1 MTSSVVGVACMSH
14 SPGITG
20 FPERADPWAAKAVLA
35 GFDQLADVVDEVD
48 PDAFVMVSTEHFT
61 NFFVAN
67 LPSFAVGTAAAYDLP
82 ASDAFASF
90 LGIERRRYPGH
101 PALGEAVYRGL
112 LSQEFDPALV
122 AGGYGFDEAFAVPL
136 TLLARGRDVPVVPIV
151 VNAVHAPYPSLARCH
166 RLGAAIRRIVE
177 AQGAAQRVM
186 VLGTGGLS
194 HWVGLPGAGTI
205 DTEFDRRVLDAFEAG
220 RAERLLSLSDAE
232 LEASGNGAH
241 EVRAWLVAAG
251 AAGGA
256 AFRTLAYEP
265 VPAWLTGTAVA
276 VADPANGAASGTAS
290 GTRTSIQA
298 GGRP

>member
-20 FPERADPWAAKAVLA
+20 FPERADPEAAKAVLA
-35 GFDQLADVVDEVD
+35 GVDQLAAVVDEAD
-48 PDAFVMVSTEHFT
+48 PDAFVVVSTEHFT
-61 NFFVAN
+61 NFFVSN
-67 LPSFAVGTAAAYDLP
+67 LPSFAVGTATGYDLP
-82 ASDAFASF
+82 ASDAFAAF

-101 PALGEAVYRGL
+101 PTLGEALYAGL
-112 LSQEFDPALV
+112 LAEEFDPALV
-122 AGGYGFDEAFAVPL
+122 AGGYGFDEAFGVPL
-136 TLLARGRDVPVVPIV
+136 SLLARGRDIPVVPIV
-151 VNAVHAPYPSLARCH
+151 VNAVHAPYPPLARCH

-177 AQGAAQRVM
+177 AQGVAERVM

-194 HWVGLPGAGTI
+194 HWVGVAGAGTI

-256 AFRTLAYEP
+256 RFRTLAYEP

-276 VADPANGAASGTAS
+276 VAAPEAGTAS
-290 GTRTSIQA
+290 VTASVTRTSIEA
-298 GGRP
+298 GG

>member
-1 MTSSVVGVACMSH
+1 MTSPSSLVGVACMSH

-20 FPERADPWAAKAVLA
+20 FPERADPGAAKAVLA
-35 GFDQLADVVDEVD
+35 GFDQLAGVVDELD
-48 PDAFVMVSTEHFT
+48 PDAFVVVSTEHFT

-67 LPSFAVGTAAAYDLP
+67 LPSFAVGTAAGYDLP

-90 LGIERRRYPGH
+90 LGIARRRYPGH
-101 PALGEAVYRGL
+101 PALGEAIYGGL
-112 LSQEFDPALV
+112 LAEEFDPALV

-136 TLLARGRDVPVVPIV
+136 SLLARVRDIPVVPIV
-151 VNAVHAPYPSLARCH
+151 VNAVHAPYPPLGRCH

-177 AQGAAQRVM
+177 AQRVARRVM

-194 HWVGLPGAGTI
+194 HWVGVPGAGTI

-220 RAERLLSLSDAE
+220 QAERLLSLSDAE

-256 AFRTLAYEP
+256 RFRTLAYEP

-276 VADPANGAASGTAS
+276 VAAPGGDTAS
-290 GTRTSIQA
+290 GTRTSIEA
-298 GGRP
+298 GG